1 MIKAKLITALEAEG
15 LAKPDPETGC
25 WLWQRTLD
33 NQGRGRIWANG
44 KWCLAHREVW
54 HRAYGPI
61 PKGKLLCH
69 HCDNPQCVNPAHLYV
84 GTHADNM
91 RDMKERGR
99 SFSAKHPER
108 AREIGRKYGRR
119 GGLMNTWVK
128 GEDNPRSK
136 LSAQQVALIRK
147 DLRPAKHV
155 AADYG
160 VHRTT
165 IQRIQRGKRWPTL
178 EAQEEA

>member
-1 MIKAKLITALEAEG
+1 MTRTELIAALEAAG

-25 WLWQRTLD
+25 WLWQRKLD
-33 NQGRGRIWANG
+33 ARGRGRIWVDG
-44 KWCLAHREVW
+44 RPRLAHREVW
-54 HRAYGPI
+54 RRANGPI
-61 PKGKLLCH
+61 QNGKLLCH

-91 RDMKERGR
+91 RDMRERKR
-99 SFSAKHPER
+99 SFAARHPER
-108 AREIGRKYGRR
+108 AKEVGRKT
-119 GGLMNTWVK
+119 GLMNNWVR

-136 LSAQQVALIRK
+136 LNAQQVEWIRK
-147 DLRPAKHV
+147 DPRPTRYV

-165 IQRIQRGKRWPTL
+165 IQRIRSGKHWPAL